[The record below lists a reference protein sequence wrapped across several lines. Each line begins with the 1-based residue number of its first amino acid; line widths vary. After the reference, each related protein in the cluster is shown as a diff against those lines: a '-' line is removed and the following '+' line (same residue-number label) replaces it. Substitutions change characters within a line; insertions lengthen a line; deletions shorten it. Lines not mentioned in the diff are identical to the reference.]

1 MRKRTSEG
9 SLLLGPIFRVL
20 FPHPPRTRHILAL
33 TLALACTPAL
43 AQAQPGDAPPAQE
56 QEQAPEPDGPVDAQE
71 GDAQEAQRLE
81 DNKSAPAPKR
91 GADALAKTDAAPSLG
106 APIKASLTQKIEL
119 PGDLKVGT
127 PLTLELQ
134 ITHDPKVTV
143 MLPNET
149 GSQRWAIVEA
159 KQETVGAKEGE
170 QTTTAQLRL
179 VILRP
184 GSTTLKPMIITLLR
198 DDGQRH
204 ELLTEPIQAKPLTN
218 LPLKGEAA
226 LEAPQ
231 APVSVMVEDYRP
243 LWGALGAGALLLT
256 ALFTFLF
263 MRRRLRHE
271 APAPPEPLAHVLAME
286 ALSELAA
293 TDMLER
299 QEFLPFYSRQSEI
312 VREYLGR
319 QFHFPGMEL
328 TTREIRDKLQDQQW
342 PKALAVE
349 DVLSWLGH
357 CDKVKF
363 TEEQPTIP
371 QAEGALRQAFSIVE
385 LTRTHQEKLAQEAA
399 AAAAAAAAEQASTT
413 TSKTPQIA
421 LKLDSP
427 KASPADTAKGAARA
441 EAEDEDEYKY
451 EAPDEVEPTATMA
464 EVLED
469 EEQEPPTQTDDEPVI
484 TEEALT
490 SDAEAKVQLTTQ
502 GLDSWESILAS
513 AEAEEDSE
521 AAEQDPE
528 HPQEAP

>member
-1 MRKRTSEG
+1 MRKSTSEG

-81 DNKSAPAPKR
+81 DGAPKR
-91 GADALAKTDAAPSLG
+91 GADAGAKTDAAPSLG
-106 APIKASLTQKIEL
+106 APIKASLTQKIEI

-143 MLPNET
+143 MLPHET

-170 QTTTAQLRL
+170 QTTTAQLRM

-184 GSTTLKPMIITLLR
+184 GSTTLKPMIITLMR

-218 LPLKGEAA
+218 LPLKEEAT

-413 TSKTPQIA
+413 SKTPQTA
-421 LKLDSP
+421 SKLVAS
-427 KASPADTAKGAARA
+427 KASPADTAKDAARA
-441 EAEDEDEYKY
+441 EVEDEYKY
-451 EAPDEVEPTATMA
+451 EPPDEVEPPTTMA

-469 EEQEPPTQTDDEPVI
+469 EAQEPPTQTDDEPVI

-513 AEAEEDSE
+513 AEADEEDSE
-521 AAEQDPE
+521 AAEADEQDPE